1 VRIDAYAQK
10 PFDVEFSGKFE
21 GCIELGQEI
30 RVGQVGVGIGP
41 GGIVA
46 HVGFYL
52 DSVDFWILRF
62 Q

>member
-1 VRIDAYAQK
+1 
-10 PFDVEFSGKFE
+10 
-21 GCIELGQEI
+21 
-30 RVGQVGVGIGP
+30 VGVGIGP

-52 DSVDFWILRF
+52 DSVGFWILRF